1 MKMPENPPEL
11 AKLSGPEIKQLLS
24 PDPGSVNELSALAKK
39 ANEEYLYWDTFKYL
53 KIPPAISKELAW
65 AYLKLTRN
73 SQIRKTPLKDIKN
86 SPFGYWLP
94 EGVLKILH
102 EIDQNAGG
110 QILVDDP
117 RIRLSEKERYLVSSI
132 MEEAIASS
140 QIEGAATTRKKAKEM
155 LKLGKKPTNTAEQMI
170 LNNYLTIKNIKKYI
184 DKPLS
189 KELII
194 EIQAS
199 ITKDTLEDK
208 TAVGRFKKEGDG
220 DYEVVDRADGATLF
234 QPPPISEIEE
244 RIKTLCDYANEDQGE
259 TFVHPV
265 VKAIA
270 LHFGLAY
277 IHPFVDGNGR
287 TARAL
292 FYWYMLKSK
301 YWLFEYLSISRILI
315 RAPGQYKRAY
325 LYSEIDGQDLTYFLM
340 FNLRAVN
347 LAIRGLHAYLTKQQQ
362 ELAETTPLIR
372 KYPDL
377 NHRQQDLLFHAV
389 SDSAAI
395 YTIKFQKN
403 VHNVSYE
410 TARADLLELEK
421 RGFLT
426 RIQKKGKEFAYVPSK
441 DISKKLKG
449 QKAGL

>member
-1 MKMPENPPEL
+1 MKLPEL
-11 AKLSGPEIKQLLS
+11 PPDIGKLSNPEIKQLL
-24 PDPGSVNELSALAKK
+24 DPVSSNDLSLVVKK

-53 KIPPAISKELAW
+53 ELPPAISKELGW

-86 SPFGYWLP
+86 NPFGYWLP
-94 EGVLKILH
+94 DIALKILH

-110 QILVDDP
+110 QILIDDP
-117 RIRLSEKERYLVSSI
+117 RVRMGEKERYLVSSI

-140 QIEGAATTRKKAKEM
+140 QLEGAATTRKKAKEM
-155 LKLGKKPTNTAEQMI
+155 LKLGKKPATTAEQMI
-170 LNNYLTIKNIKKYI
+170 FNNYMTIKNIKELIK
-184 DKPLS
+184 KPLS

-208 TAVGRFKKEGDG
+208 TAVGRFKKEGEEN
-220 DYEVVDRADGATLF
+220 EVIDKADGTVLF
-234 QPPPISEIEE
+234 QPPLVSEIEE
-244 RIKTLCDYANEDQGE
+244 RIKTLCDYANEEQGE
-259 TFVHPV
+259 VFVHPV
-265 VKAIA
+265 VKAVL

-292 FYWYMLKSK
+292 FYWYMLKNK
-301 YWLFEYLSISRILI
+301 YWLFEYLSISRILV

-362 ELAETTPLIR
+362 ELKETTQLIR
-372 KYPDL
+372 KYPGL
-377 NHRQQDLLFHAV
+377 NHRQYDLLYHVV
-389 SDSAAI
+389 SDPTAI
-395 YTIKFQKN
+395 YTFKFQKN
-403 VHNVSYE
+403 IHNVSYE

-426 RIQKKGKEFAYVPSK
+426 RIKTKGKEFVFTPSK
-441 DISKKLKG
+441 DITKKLKD
-449 QKAGL
+449 LVT

>member
-1 MKMPENPPEL
+1 MKIPENPPEL
-11 AKLSGPEIKQLLS
+11 GKLSEPEIKRLLT
-24 PDPGSVNELSALAKK
+24 PDPISVSELSALVKK

-53 KIPPAISKELAW
+53 EIPAAISKELAW

-94 EGVLKILH
+94 DSVLKILH

-117 RIRLSEKERYLVSSI
+117 RVRLSENERYLVSSI

-140 QIEGAATTRKKAKEM
+140 QLEGAATTRKKAKEM
-155 LKLGKKPTNTAEQMI
+155 LKLGKKPTTTAEQMI
-170 LNNYLTIKNIKKYI
+170 LNNYLTIKSIKKYI

-208 TAVGRFKKEGDG
+208 TAVGRFKKEGEEN
-220 DYEVVDRADGATLF
+220 EVVDRADGTVLF
-234 QPPPISEIEE
+234 QPPPVSEIEE
-244 RIKTLCDYANEDQGE
+244 RIKTLCAYANEERSE

-265 VKAIA
+265 VKAIL

-287 TARAL
+287 TSRAL
-292 FYWYMLKSK
+292 FYWYMLKNK

-362 ELAETTPLIR
+362 ELRETTLLIK
-372 KYPDL
+372 KYPGL
-377 NHRQQDLLFHAV
+377 NHRQYDLLFHAV
-389 SDSAAI
+389 SDPAVI

-410 TARADLLELEK
+410 TARADLLELE
-421 RGFLT
+421 RNGFLT
-426 RIQKKGKEFAYVPSK
+426 RIQRKGKEFAFVPSK
-441 DISKKLKG
+441 DINKKLKG
-449 QKAGL
+449 LVK

>member
-1 MKMPENPPEL
+1 MKIPENPPEID
-11 AKLSGPEIKQLLS
+11 KLSGAEIKQLLN
-24 PDPGSVNELSALAKK
+24 PDPVSVSGLSSLVKK

-53 KIPPAISKELAW
+53 EIQPDISKELAW

-73 SQIRKTPLKDIKN
+73 SQIRKTSLKDIKN

-94 EGVLKILH
+94 DSVLKILH

-110 QILVDDP
+110 QILIDDP
-117 RIRLSEKERYLVSSI
+117 RVRMSEKERYLVSSI

-140 QIEGAATTRKKAKEM
+140 QLEGAATTRKKAKEM
-155 LKLGKKPTNTAEQMI
+155 LKLGKKPTSTAEQMI
-170 LNNYLTIKNIKKYI
+170 LNNYLTIKNIKRYI

-189 KELII
+189 RELII

-208 TAVGRFKKEGDG
+208 DAVGRFKKEGEE
-220 DYEVVDRADGATLF
+220 YEVVDRADGTLLF
-234 QPPPISEIEE
+234 RPPPVSEIEE
-244 RIKTLCDYANEDQGE
+244 RIKTLCDYANEEQGE

-265 VKAIA
+265 IKAIL

-292 FYWYMLKSK
+292 FYWYMLKNK

-325 LYSEIDGQDLTYFLM
+325 LYSEIDGQDLTYFIM
-340 FNLRAVN
+340 FNLRAIN
-347 LAIRGLHAYLTKQQQ
+347 LSIRGLHSYLAKQQQ
-362 ELAETTPLIR
+362 DLREAALLIR
-372 KYPDL
+372 KYPEL
-377 NHRQQDLLFHAV
+377 NHRQHDLLYHAV
-389 SDSAAI
+389 SDPAAM

-421 RGFLT
+421 KGFLT
-426 RIQKKGKEFAYVPSK
+426 RIERKGKEFAFVPSK
-441 DISKKLKG
+441 DIIKKLKG
-449 QKAGL
+449 LVA

>member
-1 MKMPENPPEL
+1 MKIPENPPEPG
-11 AKLSGPEIKQLLS
+11 KLSGAEIKQLIN
-24 PDPGSVNELSALAKK
+24 PDPISVNELSAIAKK

-53 KIPPAISKELAW
+53 DISSAISKELAW

-86 SPFGYWLP
+86 NPFGYWLP
-94 EGVLKILH
+94 DSVLKILH
-102 EIDQNAGG
+102 EIDQDAAG

-117 RIRLSEKERYLVSSI
+117 RVRLSEKERYLVSSI

-140 QIEGAATTRKKAKEM
+140 QLEGAATTRKKAKEM
-155 LKLGKKPTNTAEQMI
+155 LKLGKKPTTAAEQMI
-170 LNNYLTIKNIKKYI
+170 LNNYLTIKSIKKYI
-184 DKPLS
+184 GKPLS

-208 TAVGRFKKEGDG
+208 TAVGRFKKEGEEN
-220 DYEVVDRADGATLF
+220 EVVDRADGTVLF
-234 QPPPISEIEE
+234 QPPPVSEIEE
-244 RIKTLCDYANEDQGE
+244 RIETLCDYANEEQSE

-265 VKAIA
+265 VKAIL

-287 TARAL
+287 TSRAL
-292 FYWYMLKSK
+292 FYWYMLKNK

-362 ELAETTPLIR
+362 ELHETTLLIR
-372 KYPDL
+372 KYPGL
-377 NHRQQDLLFHAV
+377 NHRQYDLLFHAV
-389 SDSAAI
+389 SDPAAL

-421 RGFLT
+421 KGFLT
-426 RIQKKGKEFAYVPSK
+426 RIQRKGKEFAFIPSK
-441 DISKKLKG
+441 DMGKKLKG
-449 QKAGL
+449 LVA

>member
-1 MKMPENPPEL
+1 
-11 AKLSGPEIKQLLS
+11 
-24 PDPGSVNELSALAKK
+24 
-39 ANEEYLYWDTFKYL
+39 
-53 KIPPAISKELAW
+53 
-65 AYLKLTRN
+65 
-73 SQIRKTPLKDIKN
+73 
-86 SPFGYWLP
+86 
-94 EGVLKILH
+94 
-102 EIDQNAGG
+102 
-110 QILVDDP
+110 
-117 RIRLSEKERYLVSSI
+117 

-140 QIEGAATTRKKAKEM
+140 QLEGAATTRKKAKEM
-155 LKLGKKPTNTAEQMI
+155 LKLGKKPTTTAEQMI
-170 LNNYLTIKNIKKYI
+170 LNNYLTIKSIKKYI
-184 DKPLS
+184 NKPLS

-220 DYEVVDRADGATLF
+220 DYEVVDRANGTVLF

-244 RIKTLCDYANEDQGE
+244 RIKTLCDYANEEQGE

-292 FYWYMLKSK
+292 FYWYMLKSN

-347 LAIRGLHAYLTKQQQ
+347 LAIRGLHTYLTKQQQ
-362 ELAETTPLIR
+362 ELAETTLLIR

-377 NHRQQDLLFHAV
+377 NHRQHDLLFHAF
-389 SDSAAI
+389 SDPAAI

-403 VHNVSYE
+403 VHNISYE

-421 RGFLT
+421 KDFLT
-426 RIQKKGKEFAYVPSK
+426 RIQRKGKEFAFVPSK

-449 QKAGL
+449 LVK